1 MNAAYIRNKAGWLCS
16 LALVLCCTAVCLSC
30 AITKQ
35 DQNTALV
42 APYAAIYLPLKV
54 NAKAT
59 LLPGGRRCP
68 SSESKR
74 VDLCAGRWGKARYWK
89 KHFLRKAVVPEEIE
103 TNFSSILIQALEIA
117 RSCTSTDLKFATKL

>member
-42 APYAAIYLPLKV
+42 APYAAAKDNADRQAKEWLSHLP
-54 NAKAT
+54 
-59 LLPGGRRCP
+59 
-68 SSESKR
+68 
-74 VDLCAGRWGKARYWK
+74 
-89 KHFLRKAVVPEEIE
+89 
-103 TNFSSILIQALEIA
+103 
-117 RSCTSTDLKFATKL
+117 